1 MWLADARLTVRH
13 GAKVEYCDFLG
24 LNKFRKESMVSTD
37 NGEKNGGVEENSD
50 NNVKSH
56 VALHISTSQRGLISD
71 EDSQNR
77 SHDNFASLPKRLRFL
92 KFGNLAS
99 PSAKFQQL
107 AQERDE
113 VSRTV
118 PSSSSLHIR
127 ERVTRLFSRKF
138 DWDCLWKISKEW
150 IRNPLNLALFVWI
163 LCVAISGAILFLVM
177 TGMLNHALPKK
188 SQRNAWF
195 EVNNQ
200 ILNALFTLM
209 SLYQHPKRCY
219 HLVLLFRW
227 TPEDILKLR
236 KVYCKNG
243 TYKPHEWMHMMVV
256 VILLQVNCFA
266 QYALC
271 GLNIGYK
278 RSERPA
284 IGVGICISFAIG
296 APAAA
301 GLYSML
307 SPLGKD
313 YETALDEE
321 ALQAVAANATE
332 SSERGQLRRKT
343 LEKRFSF
350 ASRDDERTVETRPQW
365 SGGIFDFWDDIS
377 LAYLSL
383 FCSFCVF
390 GWNMERL
397 GFGNMYVHIATFLLF
412 CMAPFWIFNL
422 AAINIDNE
430 TVREALGVT
439 GIFLCVFGLLYGG
452 FWRIQMRKRFNLP
465 PYNFCCGKPV
475 IADCAA
481 WLFCCWCSLA
491 QEVRTGNSYD
501 IVEDKFYKKQVNDG
515 NQMPISPLSREDGKY
530 QFRYSPS
537 PGTSSSP
544 LDTMTARSPSP
555 SRLSKEYNS
564 PGRHLPSVE
573 EEYDTKAEDAT
584 MRPPTPSVIT
594 RADI

>member
-1 MWLADARLTVRH
+1 
-13 GAKVEYCDFLG
+13 
-24 LNKFRKESMVSTD
+24 MVSTD
-37 NGEKNGGVEENSD
+37 NGQIEENSD
-50 NNVKSH
+50 TKIKSH
-56 VALHISTSQRGLISD
+56 LALHISTSQRGLIND

-77 SHDNFASLPKRLRFL
+77 SNDNFAALPKRLRFL
-92 KFGNLAS
+92 KLGNLAS

-107 AQERDE
+107 AKERDD

-118 PSSSSLHIR
+118 PSSSSLR
-127 ERVTRLFSRKF
+127 ERVSRLFSRKL
-138 DWDCLWKISKEW
+138 DWPSLWKIAKQW
-150 IRNPLNLALFVWI
+150 IRNPFNIALFIWI
-163 LCVAISGAILFLVM
+163 TCVAVSGAILFLVM

-188 SQRNAWF
+188 SERNAWF

-209 SLYQHPKRCY
+209 CLYQHPKRFY
-219 HLVLLFRW
+219 HLALLLRW
-227 TPEDILKLR
+227 KPEDILKLR
-236 KVYCKNG
+236 KIYCKNG
-243 TYKPHEWMHMMVV
+243 AYKPHEWMHMMVV
-256 VILLQVNCFA
+256 VILLHINCFA

-284 IGVGICISFAIG
+284 IGVGICISVAIG

-307 SPLGKD
+307 SPLGRD
-313 YETALDEE
+313 YETELDEE
-321 ALQAVAANATE
+321 ALQVIAPAAE
-332 SSERGQLRRKT
+332 GSGRSQSRRKSF
-343 LEKRFSF
+343 EKRFSF
-350 ASRDDERTVETRPQW
+350 ASRDDGRIVETRPQW

-397 GFGNMYVHIATFLLF
+397 GFGNMYVHMATFLLF
-412 CMAPFWIFNL
+412 CLAPFFIFNL

-430 TVREALGVT
+430 AVREALGIT

-465 PYNFCCGKPV
+465 PYNSCCGKPAV
-475 IADCAA
+475 ADCAT

-515 NQMPISPLSREDGKY
+515 GQLPISPLPREDGEF
-530 QFRYSPS
+530 QFRSSPSHSSGTGYSPS
-537 PGTSSSP
+537 HAVA
-544 LDTMTARSPSP
+544 ARSPSP
-555 SRLSKEYNS
+555 SRFSNS

-573 EEYDTKAEDAT
+573 EEYHIKGKDEMMT
-584 MRPPTPSVIT
+584 PPSQSVIT
-594 RADI
+594 REGHLA